1 MKIAVV
7 GAGIFGCTIS
17 TKLSKLHTVD
27 LYESSSDIMTAA
39 SRTNQLRLHRGYH
52 YPRSPDT
59 VNSLLRSINFFKKEY
74 TEAVID
80 KFEHFYCIAKEK
92 SLVSPDQYI
101 NFCNR
106 FNLEY
111 EIIQNF
117 SYVNLEKIA
126 LTVKVEESLLDYHR
140 IYDICKKR
148 IKDSSM
154 NVKLN
159 TKFKKEDCK
168 NYDIV
173 INCTYA
179 NINDILEEDSKKEYQ
194 FEVCEKIAVKM
205 PHEVSNKSIVIMDG
219 PFMCVDPYG
228 NTGNSLLGNV
238 VHAIHSSKVEKH
250 PTISDE
256 ITPFLNKG
264 IVKNPKVSNFNK
276 FIEVGKNYIPSLEMA
291 EYIGSMY
298 TVRAVLPNM
307 DKTDGRPTIV
317 AKQHNNIINVFSGK
331 IDTCVNATTEIIEI
345 IGE

>member
-1 MKIAVV
+1 
-7 GAGIFGCTIS
+7 
-17 TKLSKLHTVD
+17 
-27 LYESSSDIMTAA
+27 
-39 SRTNQLRLHRGYH
+39 
-52 YPRSPDT
+52 
-59 VNSLLRSINFFKKEY
+59 
-74 TEAVID
+74 
-80 KFEHFYCIAKEK
+80 
-92 SLVSPDQYI
+92 
-101 NFCNR
+101 
-106 FNLEY
+106 
-111 EIIQNF
+111 
-117 SYVNLEKIA
+117 
-126 LTVKVEESLLDYHR
+126 
-140 IYDICKKR
+140 
-148 IKDSSM
+148 
-154 NVKLN
+154 
-159 TKFKKEDCK
+159 
-168 NYDIV
+168 
-173 INCTYA
+173 
-179 NINDILEEDSKKEYQ
+179 
-194 FEVCEKIAVKM
+194 
-205 PHEVSNKSIVIMDG
+205 
-219 PFMCVDPYG
+219 MCVDPYG